1 MPDEMKGDEMKN
13 IILIGMPACGKS
25 TIGVVLAKTMGK
37 AFLDTDLLIQ
47 EREGDLLQNLVNRFG
62 HDRFIEMEE
71 AAIKSVRVNNTIIAT
86 GGSVVYSE
94 AAMEH
99 LRGLGVVVYIKLSYD
114 TIENRLHNINSR
126 GIAMEK
132 GETLKELYDKRIP
145 LYERYAD
152 ITIDGENLSVEQA
165 IEQIIRRIRQ

>member
-1 MPDEMKGDEMKN
+1 MGVKAEMNN

-47 EREGDLLQNLVNRFG
+47 EREGDLLQNLINRFG

-71 AAIKSVRVNNTIIAT
+71 AALKSVKAENTVIAT
-86 GGSVVYSE
+86 GGSVVYSK
-94 AAMEH
+94 AGMEH
-99 LRGLGVVVYIKLSYD
+99 LKGLGVIVYIKLSYD
-114 TIENRLHNINSR
+114 TIEKRLHNINSR

-132 GETLKELYDKRIP
+132 GETLKGLYDKRIP
-145 LYERYAD
+145 LYERYSD
-152 ITIDGENLSVEQA
+152 ITIDAENLSVEQA
-165 IEQIIRRIRQ
+165 IEQIIRQLPQ